1 TMLVPPQFLQLAEID
16 GEVAG
21 FSLILPDFHEAIKP
35 LNGRLCTWGFPVG
48 LARFL
53 RNRRHIQT
61 ARVLALGVLDK
72 FRRRGISELLILRA
86 AESTLELGYKQAE
99 LGWTLEDN
107 SLINNT
113 IEAVGGRHYKTF
125 RIYEKSL
132 VPASSSQA

>member
-1 TMLVPPQFLQLAEID
+1 MLVPPKLLQFAEVD

-21 FSLILPDFHEAIKP
+21 FSLTLPDFYEAIRP

-61 ARVLALGVLDK
+61 VRLLALGVLDK

-86 AESTLELGYKQAE
+86 AEATIECGFKGAE

-107 SLINNT
+107 YLINNT
-113 IEAVGGRHYKTF
+113 IEAVGAQHYKTF
-125 RIYEKSL
+125 RIFEKNLAPTPSS
-132 VPASSSQA
+132 PA

>member
-1 TMLVPPQFLQLAEID
+1 MT
-16 GEVAG
+16 
-21 FSLILPDFHEAIKP
+21 LPDFHEAIRP

-61 ARVLALGVLDK
+61 VRLLALGVLDK

-86 AESTLELGYKQAE
+86 VETTMECGFKGAE

-107 SLINNT
+107 NLINNT
-113 IEAVGGRHYKTF
+113 IEAVGARHYKTF
-125 RIYEKSL
+125 RIYEKNLAPTPS
-132 VPASSSQA
+132 AQA